1 VLPFENCDTLKD
13 NKLIES
19 ELENCLAKDINL
31 SYVKSIKDT
40 KFIFSK
46 LDQLDYITFY
56 DYIYL
61 RRVDLAMKNCSIND
75 IISPVIL

>member
-1 VLPFENCDTLKD
+1 MLPFENCDTLKD